1 MLSRV
6 ALAVALLSICSRV
19 EADLMARLSFPRDY
33 GVKLCGREFIRA
45 VIFTC
50 GGSRWRRSPQSGEF
64 GSGAPVCTSVL
75 LPLFTVLENVSLVL
89 RAWNW
94 IFDPP
99 PAPSADA
106 LPWTLGSDERSRNPA
121 AELYEASPPRSS
133 SPLDDLLA
141 VHRPD
146 RKRRN
151 FSLGVAGKCC
161 TQGCTKN
168 DIGRLC

>member
-50 GGSRWRRSPQSGEF
+50 GGSRWRRSPQS
-64 GSGAPVCTSVL
+64 
-75 LPLFTVLENVSLVL
+75 
-89 RAWNW
+89 
-94 IFDPP
+94 
-99 PAPSADA
+99 DA

-121 AELYEASPPRSS
+121 AELSEASPPRSS

-146 RKRRN
+146 RRRRN